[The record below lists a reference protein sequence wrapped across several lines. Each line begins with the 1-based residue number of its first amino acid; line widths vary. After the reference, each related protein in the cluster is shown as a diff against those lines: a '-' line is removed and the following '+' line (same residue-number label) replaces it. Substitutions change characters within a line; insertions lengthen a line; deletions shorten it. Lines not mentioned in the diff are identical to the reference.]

1 MQQRQCF
8 LTSAKKGGVIR
19 VNILDI
25 ILSLASVSW
34 HKNIPLSK
42 LSRKFSIDPNDQ
54 LQPYTE
60 PLELWA
66 RGALG
71 LILALIEK
79 KLLD

>member
-8 LTSAKKGGVIR
+8 LASTKKGGVIR

-34 HKNIPLSK
+34 HKNILLSK

-71 LILALIEK
+71 LIFGTDSK
-79 KLLD
+79 